1 MEQNVLFEQKVII
14 VPKDMNRLGNESLD
28 SILLNQ
34 LRQNLDGKCNQHGY
48 VVPNTLEIVSR
59 SMGIL
64 EHGRYTGNIVFHVQA
79 QGRVYNP
86 VNGTRVTGKIEKKN
100 KMGLYIIYKDAIR
113 ILVPRD
119 LHIGS
124 DEFET
129 KEPGEEVTVEIRK
142 SRFQIQDQFIL
153 SIGVLV
159 SDPSILPKPSVNLP
173 MEPPLLGNV
182 GE

>member
-1 MEQNVLFEQKVII
+1 
-14 VPKDMNRLGNESLD
+14 
-28 SILLNQ
+28 
-34 LRQNLDGKCNQHGY
+34 
-48 VVPNTLEIVSR
+48 
-59 SMGIL
+59 
-64 EHGRYTGNIVFHVQA
+64 
-79 QGRVYNP
+79 
-86 VNGTRVTGKIEKKN
+86 
-100 KMGLYIIYKDAIR
+100 MGLYIIYKDAIR